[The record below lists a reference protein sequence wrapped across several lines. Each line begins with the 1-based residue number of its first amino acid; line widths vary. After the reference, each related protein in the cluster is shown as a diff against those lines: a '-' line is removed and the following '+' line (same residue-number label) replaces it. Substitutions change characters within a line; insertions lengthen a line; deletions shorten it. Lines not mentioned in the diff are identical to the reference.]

1 MSKLR
6 VLIIDDEP
14 LARDRLRGLVKTDD
28 ALELIAEYG
37 SGTEAIAGIVQ
48 HSPDIIFI
56 DVEMP
61 GCNGLQVVQALPV
74 HLRPAVLFVTA
85 HDRFAVEAFN
95 VQAVDYLLKPFDKER
110 FRVAVRRAAA
120 FVQARRAGGPTE
132 LATGGATTSEARISS
147 TSGAGPSAGIGTGAG
162 AQAPSAAGA
171 GGESAKKQE
180 RLAMRVDGRVIFV
193 RPDEIRWVEAADN
206 YVILHL
212 NDRRLM
218 VRETLSSIEERL
230 EKSQFSRVNR
240 SALVRVDQV
249 QELHPTFHGDYVVIL
264 RDGTKLPLS
273 RSLRGQI
280 ERFTGGGQG

>member
-1 MSKLR
+1 MSKFR

-14 LARDRLRGLVKTDD
+14 LARDRLRGLIKAD
-28 ALELIAEYG
+28 ASLEIVAEYG
-37 SGTEAIAGIVQ
+37 SGPEAIAGIVQ

-74 HLRPAVLFVTA
+74 QLRPAVLFVTA
-85 HDRFAVEAFN
+85 HDRFAVEAFS
-95 VQAVDYLLKPFDKER
+95 VQAVDYLLKPFDRER
-110 FRVAVRRAAA
+110 FRVAVQRATEFIQTRRAAKA
-120 FVQARRAGGPTE
+120 
-132 LATGGATTSEARISS
+132 
-147 TSGAGPSAGIGTGAG
+147 
-162 AQAPSAAGA
+162 
-171 GGESAKKQE
+171 GESPDNAASTQPNATANQDSVKKQE

-193 RPDEIRWVEAADN
+193 RPEEIRWVEAADN

-230 EKSQFSRVNR
+230 EKTEFSRINR

-280 ERFTGGGQG
+280 ERFTGGTRE

>member
-14 LARDRLRGLVKTDD
+14 LARDRLRGLVKAD
-28 ALELIAEYG
+28 ASLEIAAEYG

-85 HDRFAVEAFN
+85 HDRFAVDAFN
-95 VQAVDYLLKPFDKER
+95 VQAVDYLLKPFDRER
-110 FRVAVRRAAA
+110 FRVAVQRATA
-120 FVQARRAGGPTE
+120 FVQARRAGGPGE
-132 LATGGATTSEARISS
+132 PSLAEPGGAHPAGTTTAH
-147 TSGAGPSAGIGTGAG
+147 P
-162 AQAPSAAGA
+162 AQDAPR
-171 GGESAKKQE
+171 KQE
-180 RLAMRVDGRVIFV
+180 RLAMRVDGRVIFI
-193 RPDEIRWVEAADN
+193 RPEEIRWVEAADN

-218 VRETLSSIEERL
+218 VRETLSAIEERL
-230 EKSQFSRVNR
+230 DGAQFSRVNR

-264 RDGTKLPLS
+264 RDGTKLSLS

-280 ERFTGGGQG
+280 ERFTGGGRS